1 MNRLVRFGAEALKP
15 QKVGPYK
22 WRTPMVSRRKAN
34 VLRKKA
40 MRDGSFGSVVIDPDT
55 GKATAGWDPA
65 WDIFKPPT
73 PRPLMPQKLHKNQR
87 DRAKRAEKITAKMG
101 EQENRLKDLNRV
113 RAVPKPKPDEGT
125 LALLRWFKT
134 NGANKKR

>member
-1 MNRLVRFGAEALKP
+1 
-15 QKVGPYK
+15 
-22 WRTPMVSRRKAN
+22 
-34 VLRKKA
+34 
-40 MRDGSFGSVVIDPDT
+40 
-55 GKATAGWDPA
+55 
-65 WDIFKPPT
+65 
-73 PRPLMPQKLHKNQR
+73 
-87 DRAKRAEKITAKMG
+87 MG